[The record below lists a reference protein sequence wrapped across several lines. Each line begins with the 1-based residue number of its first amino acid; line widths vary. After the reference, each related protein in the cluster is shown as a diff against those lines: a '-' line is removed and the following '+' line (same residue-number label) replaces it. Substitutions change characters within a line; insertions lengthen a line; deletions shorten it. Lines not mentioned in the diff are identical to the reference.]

1 MKTLIL
7 SADHFEGSKLPFPF
21 YRLKVEGFEVDIASI
36 SNNGITA

>member
-7 SADHFEGSKLPFPF
+7 SADHFEGSELPFPF

-36 SNNGITA
+36 SNSGIEA